1 MVKSTARGLEP
12 YFVDMTQSESRIS
25 HEGGSLFFFFC
36 LKREIQGR
44 GKGEERTAK
53 KFPTVKTAQSH
64 LMIDMFISKGSYAK
78 VSLKLAAGNAVPA
91 AQGCLGPGRLPW

>member
-12 YFVDMTQSESRIS
+12 YFVDVTQSESRIS
-25 HEGGSLFFFFC
+25 HEGGSLFFFFFC

-53 KFPTVKTAQSH
+53 KFPTVKTA
-64 LMIDMFISKGSYAK
+64 
-78 VSLKLAAGNAVPA
+78 
-91 AQGCLGPGRLPW
+91 